1 MHSGSGGQH
10 STPDNLQRGFDELH
24 LKLLYSGFKRLVL
37 LPPLPQ
43 LTGSNFPILGH
54 QISMN

>member
-10 STPDNLQRGFDELH
+10 STPDNLQSGFDEAA
-24 LKLLYSGFKRLVL
+24 SEIGGFKRLVL

-43 LTGSNFPILGH
+43 LTGSNFPILDH